1 MALKISNEQTQLP
14 VNFFSII
21 GSQFFS
27 NIGDCAYEIVF
38 VILCIELSKAN
49 YFLVGFAYFIKFIP
63 YLFFG
68 PLGGAITDL
77 YNKKH
82 IMILSDISRFLL
94 STTLALFYFTFLN
107 IYIVMIFGFLHTFFR
122 TLFQPAFQSTI
133 TSMLEKKLLIKGN
146 SISQISTQIASI
158 VGPFVCALLIAEWN
172 KGTAIILDA
181 ITFAISSICIAKT
194 NITISSKEFSKKSI
208 LNLYKN
214 AFLRITQLP
223 SSPILFV
230 TILYSAICI
239 FLTSSLIRFVLPA
252 HILLVTK
259 QESYIGYAMSM
270 VAIGSIL
277 GAFVFSRTFK
287 KISNS
292 DLLNNFRIYR
302 FMLIKSSTD
311 GI

>member
-1 MALKISNEQTQLP
+1 
-14 VNFFSII
+14 
-21 GSQFFS
+21 
-27 NIGDCAYEIVF
+27 
-38 VILCIELSKAN
+38 
-49 YFLVGFAYFIKFIP
+49 
-63 YLFFG
+63 
-68 PLGGAITDL
+68 
-77 YNKKH
+77 
-82 IMILSDISRFLL
+82 
-94 STTLALFYFTFLN
+94 
-107 IYIVMIFGFLHTFFR
+107 MIFGFLHTFFR

-208 LNLYKN
+208 FNLYKN

-287 KISNS
+287 ISNS
-292 DLLNNFRIYR
+292 DLLFYWMLYGATFLVISLNENLYIVSLCLFLLGIVGVIVDILIVYNIQIHSLEDEIGKNFSI
-302 FMLIKSSTD
+302 FSTSANTAEAFSNLIAGIVSIIGLSSAFVVISTVLSLIP
-311 GI
+311 GYKYLTIKFRRNRC